1 MITTQSLFT
10 PHHLVDDGD
19 VGLDYLDHD
28 VADVLADIC
37 VNWSAVVMVTV
48 HGDGCLHGLKQRLL
62 VDAGED
68 EACVVKALGTL
79 GRGADADGREWM
91 AYRSEEARFFGQRA
105 GIGDDC
111 GSVHL

>member
-1 MITTQSLFT
+1 MTTTQSLFP

-28 VADVLADIC
+28 VADILSDVH
-37 VNWSAVVMVTV
+37 VNGRAVIVVTV
-48 HGDGCLHGLKQRLL
+48 HGGGCLNGLEQRLL
-62 VDAGED
+62 VNAGED
-68 EACVVKALGTL
+68 ETCVVKALGTL